1 MRAHRWRR
9 KLIGPKR
16 TLKRVRGIPIHL
28 NATSRFDEQIRLDLA
43 RSDLTDHVETLAGI
57 LNLFAFV
64 NRGMG
69 YSQGMNLLLKTLWDV
84 FYDDDPKHAVQDSY
98 FALSTL
104 VGLLRP
110 MYPLHESDTSPVKY
124 VTYISRLV
132 KLKLGGSIHFSDTLH
147 LLVQA
152 WIQGKGPVLFVNMFS
167 GDDLYRIW
175 DYLFACKFVCEGMVC
190 VFAAILKENE
200 QVISHMDHAR
210 VMRYVRDRHYYVSK
224 VILCAAKMKA
234 GQI

>member
-9 KLIGPKR
+9 KLIGPKC
-16 TLKRVRGIPIHL
+16 TLKRVRGIPLHL
-28 NATSRFDEQIRLDLA
+28 QTTSQFDTQIRLDLA
-43 RSDLTDHVETLAGI
+43 RSNLTDHVETLAGI
-57 LNLFAFV
+57 LNLFSFV

-69 YSQGMNLLLKTLWDV
+69 YSQGMNLLLKTLWEV

-110 MYPLHESDTSPVKY
+110 MYPLHKYDTSPVEY

-152 WIQGKGPVLFVNMFS
+152 WIQSKGPVLFVNMFS
-167 GDDLYRIW
+167 GEDLYRIW
-175 DYLFACKFVCEGMVC
+175 DHIFACKFVCEGMVWI
-190 VFAAILKENE
+190 FASILKENE

-224 VILCAAKMKA
+224 VILHAAQLKA